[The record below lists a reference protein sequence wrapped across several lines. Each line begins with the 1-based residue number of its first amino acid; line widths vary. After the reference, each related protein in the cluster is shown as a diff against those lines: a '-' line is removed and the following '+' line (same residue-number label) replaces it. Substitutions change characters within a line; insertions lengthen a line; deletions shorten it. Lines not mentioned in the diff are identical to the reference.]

1 MTKQGLANAI
11 GLATVDKAFRSRLF
25 KNPASAT
32 SGSDKM
38 ELNDNEVAFLKER
51 RTAKAMIRDYAEYL
65 DIKYSGGGK
74 YR

>member
-11 GLATVDKAFRSRLF
+11 GLATVDKAFRNRLF

-32 SGSDKM
+32 SGSDRM
-38 ELNDNEVAFLKER
+38 ELDDNEISFLKER
-51 RTAKAMIRDYAEYL
+51 GTKAMIRDYAEYL

>member
-25 KNPASAT
+25 KDPKSAT
-32 SGSDKM
+32 SGSNQM
-38 ELNDNEVAFLKER
+38 ELDSKEIAFLKEKG
-51 RTAKAMIRDYAEYL
+51 TQTMIKDYAAYL
-65 DIKYSGGGK
+65 AITYGGGGK